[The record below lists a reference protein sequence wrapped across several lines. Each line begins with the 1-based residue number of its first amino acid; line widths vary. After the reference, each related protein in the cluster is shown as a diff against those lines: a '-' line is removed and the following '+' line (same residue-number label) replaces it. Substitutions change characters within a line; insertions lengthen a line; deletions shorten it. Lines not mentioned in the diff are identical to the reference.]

1 MFWMQVGDLMFCRPS
16 FDTNEGVAIAPTIF
30 VFHVFAWSVALV
42 GCLLLTPPGHAAAIE
57 NDADVEC
64 SAKPLAPKR
73 REKAVD

>member
-1 MFWMQVGDLMFCRPS
+1 MFCRPS

-42 GCLLLTPPGHAAAIE
+42 ACLLLTPPGHAAS
-57 NDADVEC
+57 DADTDVEC

-73 REKAVD
+73 REKATD